1 MRPPIRRINSSYE
14 GVSIHAPT
22 WGATSQRSAS
32 RGRRRFQSTHPRGVR
47 PIASLKTARMF
58 RFNPRTHVGC
68 DTFRSVTESKVIGFN
83 PRTHVGCDGHWIQVI
98 AECLKFQS
106 THPRGVRP
114 AMVALVI
121 LFCSFN
127 PRTHVGCDLL
137 HGKSLDIACVSIHAP
152 TWGATYLEAPPMVLN
167 LYVFQSTHPRGVRLL
182 SYTFPKLCRGFQ
194 STHPRGVRRI

>member
-114 AMVALVI
+114 TWRHPRW
-121 LFCSFN
+121 CSTSTCFN
-127 PRTHVGCDLL
+127 PRTHVGCDCFPTLFPSCAGGFNPRTHVGCDEYDKFLL
-137 HGKSLDIACVSIHAP
+137 SAAEVSIHAP
-152 TWGATYLEAPPMVLN
+152 TWGATQY
-167 LYVFQSTHPRGVRLL
+167 
-182 SYTFPKLCRGFQ
+182 
-194 STHPRGVRRI
+194 